1 MHASTLRRSFSNG
14 KSPPFVESF
23 ITKDGSSPA
32 PSLTHLS
39 LGPTPA
45 LHSVV
50 SREFQIEGEFRGFFR
65 NNISGKRRMA
75 VRADAAELYL
85 KVPKRLRETLRSALA
100 PGQRIY
106 IGGTLKFDRKT
117 GKERRIVSHVRVAD
131 GALLTCPIRV
141 CARKNCWRN
150 GGKELYQALRDGIDK
165 AGLADDVRLKRVD
178 CLDHCKRGPNA
189 ACAGRNFHHCQP
201 VDAAKIL
208 QPFLG

>member
-1 MHASTLRRSFSNG
+1 M
-14 KSPPFVESF
+14 
-23 ITKDGSSPA
+23 
-32 PSLTHLS
+32 
-39 LGPTPA
+39 
-45 LHSVV
+45 HSVV

-65 NNISGKRRMA
+65 NISGKRRMA

-100 PGQRIY
+100 PGQRIF

-117 GKERRIVSHVRVAD
+117 GKERRIVSHVRLAD
-131 GALLTCPIRV
+131 GALLACPIRV

-150 GGKELYQALRDGIDK
+150 GGKELYQALRDGIDE